1 MFFTLVL
8 EDKWNR
14 FLSTFPDTHL
24 TVPKQSKYWRNL
36 KTLTQTNGMVWS
48 FRLSPM
54 CFWGQGCYT
63 GCLIPMTGLLF
74 FLFKH
79 QRQWAQV
86 TYMPVRSSAIMHVK
100 HTHPFNGPLS
110 GTTQVSRYHKGKTN
124 LDFTEVRQWVAVAS
138 AGPYAHCS
146 RQITTPAP
154 QPLTFFTGQMPFLPP
169 NQQCLS
175 TEGIY
180 AC

>member
-1 MFFTLVL
+1 MFVVVRVFCNLVWHEWYQRSATTFTFVSVAIFSDFGFNGSQSVFFTLVL

-36 KTLTQTNGMVWS
+36 KTLTQTNGVVWS

-79 QRQWAQV
+79 QRQWSQV
-86 TYMPVRSSAIMHVK
+86 TYMPVRLSAITK
-100 HTHPFNGPLS
+100 LQPFS
-110 GTTQVSRYHKGKTN
+110 GLFSRTTWVSQYQKGKTN
-124 LDFTEVRQWVAVAS
+124 
-138 AGPYAHCS
+138 H
-146 RQITTPAP
+146 
-154 QPLTFFTGQMPFLPP
+154 
-169 NQQCLS
+169 
-175 TEGIY
+175 
-180 AC
+180 